1 MSISLNTLEAYGMT
15 IRSLLNEAEEIFPP
29 LSVSP
34 ADSHDVIMYQAGQRS
49 VIEWINQRLS
59 DE

>member
-1 MSISLNTLEAYGMT
+1 MT

-34 ADSHDVIMYQAGQRS
+34 ADSHDVIMYKAGQRS

-59 DE
+59 EE